1 MMIKINL
8 LILLILFIFVNS
20 GESLKCWYCTPTVK
34 PKCEDEFIKS
44 NVIEQECNYNNSYPV
59 CRTMKSFFSNG
70 KVRVIIRDCNRRIM
84 YNNDFAAQ
92 YMNSTGEAYVVKTI
106 ISYCDTDFCNS
117 AKSIYS
123 GHKVVFLIIISFLCI
138 FKSLH

>member
-1 MMIKINL
+1 TKKYY
-8 LILLILFIFVNS
+8 S
-20 GESLKCWYCTPTVK
+20 RVK